1 MLFAFCRLLLRFGLR
16 LALALVSCYRLCP
29 PRPCS
34 SPPGL
39 CLVRP
44 PRRPP
49 SCKTSRTF
57 LGTSSQSVPVYIS
70 PQLQHQLQVL
80 HRHGHRHRE
89 EHGRDISGTCVRTGQ
104 RYTSGKAVE
113 PGWVCSDKG
122 LPYIWDQMKKMM
134 ATAKF
139 SSAATPKFRGDF
151 VVQKVSQEDAA
162 FILAWLSDPSAS
174 KRAHSAVD
182 LTADGLD
189 FGTRPANCINDMR
202 SHQEPALVPI
212 SWCFIAAAGLQLH
225 VQLGL
230 RLFFV
235 CLPHS

>member
-1 MLFAFCRLLLRFGLR
+1 MLLPSVAFYMLRFGLR

-151 VVQKVSQEDAA
+151 V
-162 FILAWLSDPSAS
+162 L
-174 KRAHSAVD
+174 
-182 LTADGLD
+182 
-189 FGTRPANCINDMR
+189 
-202 SHQEPALVPI
+202 
-212 SWCFIAAAGLQLH
+212 
-225 VQLGL
+225 
-230 RLFFV
+230 
-235 CLPHS
+235 

>member
-16 LALALVSCYRLCP
+16 LALALVSCYRLRLCP

-49 SCKTSRTF
+49 SCKTSHV
-57 LGTSSQSVPVYIS
+57 LGHLFTVRACLHQ

-182 LTADGLD
+182 LT
-189 FGTRPANCINDMR
+189 
-202 SHQEPALVPI
+202 
-212 SWCFIAAAGLQLH
+212 LQGPLTA
-225 VQLGL
+225 
-230 RLFFV
+230 
-235 CLPHS
+235 SMT

>member
-16 LALALVSCYRLCP
+16 LALALVSCYRLRLCP

-57 LGTSSQSVPVYIS
+57 LGHLFTVRACLHQ

-139 SSAATPKFRGDF
+139 FSAATPKFRGDF

-174 KRAHSAVD
+174 KRAHSTVD

-189 FGTRPANCINDMR
+189 FGTKTR
-202 SHQEPALVPI
+202 
-212 SWCFIAAAGLQLH
+212 
-225 VQLGL
+225 
-230 RLFFV
+230 
-235 CLPHS
+235 

>member
-1 MLFAFCRLLLRFGLR
+1 MPSVAFCCASAFAWHSRSSRAIASAS
-16 LALALVSCYRLCP
+16 ALPVLV
-29 PRPCS
+29 PRPPAFALSGRRDVHPHVRPRARSWAPLHSPCLSTSASTTTSATS
-34 SPPGL
+34 SPP
-39 CLVRP
+39 
-44 PRRPP
+44 PRA
-49 SCKTSRTF
+49 S
-57 LGTSSQSVPVYIS
+57 
-70 PQLQHQLQVL
+70 
-80 HRHGHRHRE
+80 
-89 EHGRDISGTCVRTGQ
+89 
-104 RYTSGKAVE
+104 TSGRTWQGHIWNLRSHRTKVHLRQSCRTRLGLQRQGLAVYLGPDE
-113 PGWVCSDKG
+113 E
-122 LPYIWDQMKKMM
+122 MM

-139 SSAATPKFRGDF
+139 FSAATPKFRGDF

>member
-1 MLFAFCRLLLRFGLR
+1 M
-16 LALALVSCYRLCP
+16 
-29 PRPCS
+29 
-34 SPPGL
+34 
-39 CLVRP
+39 
-44 PRRPP
+44 
-49 SCKTSRTF
+49 
-57 LGTSSQSVPVYIS
+57 PVYIS
-70 PQLQHQLQVL
+70 LNYNISYKFSTATGIDIGKNMAGTYLETAFAPDKGTPQAK
-80 HRHGHRHRE
+80 
-89 EHGRDISGTCVRTGQ
+89 
-104 RYTSGKAVE
+104 YTSGKAVE

-134 ATAKF
+134 TTAKF
-139 SSAATPKFRGDF
+139 FSAATPKFRGDF

-182 LTADGLD
+182 LTADGLA
-189 FGTRPANCINDMR
+189 RPANCINDMR